1 MSALNS
7 NPDGICSG
15 RAFLTLTL
23 NGHDGLQSRDITAS
37 NGPSLFM
44 GAAVFIPLLGLSR
57 DYAAAT
63 DCPFEF
69 RASNVNSETG
79 LGRPKK

>member
-1 MSALNS
+1 MVKPTQMTHNEL
-7 NPDGICSG
+7 
-15 RAFLTLTL
+15 
-23 NGHDGLQSRDITAS
+23 DGLQSRDITAS